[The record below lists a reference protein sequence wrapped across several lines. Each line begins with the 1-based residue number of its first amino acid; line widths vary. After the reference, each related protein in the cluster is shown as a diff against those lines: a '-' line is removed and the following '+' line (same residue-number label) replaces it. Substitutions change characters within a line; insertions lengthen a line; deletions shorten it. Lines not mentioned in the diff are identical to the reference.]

1 MKLKK
6 HIRYS
11 EAFKQQVVEQIEAGK
26 FRNMAGVN
34 QAYGIRGSST
44 VIRWIKQYGSDKS
57 LPQQIKIMSLNE
69 IDEARELKKR
79 VRELERALWTAHGV
93 KIGRDTFKLPVR
105 QAHDRQGG
113 ELER

>member
-26 FRNMAGVN
+26 FRNMAAVN
-34 QAYGIRGSST
+34 QAYGVRGTST

-69 IDEARELKKR
+69 IDEAHELKKR
-79 VRELERALWTAHGV
+79 AREHWSISMTEVNHCAENSNAVRVNGILKMSIIST
-93 KIGRDTFKLPVR
+93 
-105 QAHDRQGG
+105 
-113 ELER
+113 